1 MKHTLRR
8 RSPLACALLLG
19 LASPAAHAQT
29 GVSDDRVSLPDGPGS
44 LEGIGDNAS
53 VNPNMGSMS
62 YSVPIAVPAGFAGAT
77 PSLALSY
84 NSSAG
89 SSVVGIGWSMSLPYI
104 ERMTSRGLPSYT
116 RDDLFVADGGDQLV
130 LSAAV
135 SSNEPVY
142 RQRYEG
148 AFARFTWMEAGDGA
162 EGYWKVE
169 SPDGSVA
176 YYGATADGRQV
187 DSARFAAPGGTF
199 RYLLTSTVDVYGHE
213 VRYTYEQRG
222 AVPLVSRIEYLF
234 DAAGDAT
241 HVVEF
246 SYDDARQD
254 RISDARSGTN
264 ELLTSRLTGVRVL
277 TDGAQVRRY
286 ALEYEAYDAAGGF
299 SRLRQV
305 QTYGAQDG
313 LYPIAPTFEYQSAVS
328 GEPFFVEMGA
338 VAAGFGSG
346 RASLVDIN
354 GDALPDLVDASEAK
368 HRFFVNRV
376 DTATGK
382 SAFDAQAAESD
393 VAESG
398 AFTLGDPSVQ
408 MLDFNGDGR
417 ADVLNATSRTV
428 LINAGGTNAEGKP
441 DWTSVDSMSAG
452 GNLPSFADG
461 TIRYI
466 DFDGD
471 RRIDLITSTP
481 ALTVV
486 YRNDGMGGFT
496 QAPGVQNI
504 GWGFAE
510 DNLELEDMNGDG
522 LADAVLKRAGEVRY
536 KLNLGRGRWTAEVRI
551 ENVTLSDAELD
562 FADFEDINGDSLTDL
577 VVVQGNE
584 LRYQL
589 NRNGTAFD
597 PPVTLDQVGA
607 DDVPV
612 RTAQTTVL
620 YADMNGNGSDD
631 VVYITPAGSV
641 SYIELFPVRP
651 NLMSRITN
659 GIGLVTEVTYTSS
672 VAEQARDGGAESASW
687 PYALPNSM
695 QVVKTIDTYAEQA
708 VAEDVQHDLQV
719 FTYAAGYYDGD
730 EKQFRGYAR
739 VEELNEGDETQQS
752 SMQLLE
758 YEVGAED
765 PYRFGRELRTVILG
779 EQADDTWLPLVTRE
793 TDYQDCEVAG
803 LERVDAQFPVRFICV
818 SESREVVQ
826 EQAPEAEWKTLVTR
840 STYNGYGNATV
851 MNALGVADVDGDEV
865 YTEAEFIEPGAAT
878 GGRWIIGKAKRVV
891 SYGDPATKA
900 TLFRETL
907 NFYDDGAAPFAGL
920 PSGTLSRGTL
930 TRVESRVAD
939 GEVIQT
945 MRRQTNADGQT
956 VEMLLPNGSP
966 EDSGAHRVRLAWDAN
981 LLVSRTTP
989 MRDAAGEYTLE
1000 NQFTYD
1006 AIFRKPS
1013 LANDSAVYVGG
1024 ERTTP
1029 EVGTAYTYD
1038 EFGRLATQTRTP
1050 GDASKPDQAFSYT
1063 LSSPISSARTE
1074 GRSTQGGDV
1083 DLVRIA
1089 CLDGLGRTVQ
1099 SRVRLDGGVFQADGY
1114 RVLNRKGQ
1122 AVRAFQ
1128 PYASQTDACE
1138 TSASRV
1144 PQGTA
1149 FVAAR
1154 FDALDRPV
1162 SATNE
1167 DGTSTRVEFAPLAR
1181 RTFAEDDLDASSP
1194 NVDTPLVVREDGLQ
1208 RVVAYERALAG
1219 GDAAVV
1225 TLAYDDL
1232 GELVEVMD
1240 PAGNRHVQ
1248 SFDALGRVTRTLN
1261 PNAGETTFKYDAA
1274 ENVTERT
1281 TAVTTMRFA
1290 YDSLNRP
1297 VGEWDAADEAGTRA
1311 TTTYDRLAGC
1321 EACTFTAGR
1330 AVERR
1335 YPLGAEATTDATG
1348 SDRMGFDERGNMSY
1362 RARRLDGRDF
1372 ESRFVYDN
1380 ANRLIEHTYPDGTVE
1395 TRTYDALDRVTS
1407 IPGVLNALE
1416 FDARG
1421 SLVSMTR
1428 SNGVVDSTTY
1438 DARLRPTGM
1447 RATSGGAALFG
1458 IDLTLTADGSVASIA
1473 DRGADRAGRPHHGV
1487 GLTSDAWHRPTQVVY
1502 GADASETLTYTFD
1515 DLDNVLAI
1523 TSSDEAASPAH
1534 VGTLTYDAARPN
1546 AVVSAGDE
1554 ARAYDE
1560 VGRLITHGDRTLE
1573 RDWRGAISRV
1583 TRDGEVAEVSVYA
1596 SQNDRV
1602 MKRSGD
1608 SVTYYIEPGFE
1619 VRDGVGV
1626 RYTML
1631 NERLARTSS
1640 DTLAAKVLSD
1650 LAPATADGGA
1660 LSPVGDGHIDAGDAW
1675 LAQAA
1680 EAGVLALSGGPV
1692 PSAVAQL
1699 LAASARRTLLD
1710 DAPEAVHL
1718 HADQLGSVVL
1728 ATSASGEVV
1737 GEQAFYATG
1746 EVRAATAFVDAYG
1759 FTGQE
1764 RDTGSGMLH
1773 FAFRNL
1779 DTRTGRWDAPDPLF
1793 NVLSAES
1800 VQRLGESTS
1809 AYGFVAN
1816 QPFDANDPTGLLS
1829 WAGVKASVKNWAAT
1843 RVSPRTW
1850 WRQKQAN
1857 KQWKKG
1863 APERARRMNLSL
1875 ESILQDPA
1883 ETAALGA
1890 FTANEFST
1898 ESFKFLEAV
1907 RGVDAILGE
1916 QFRGDSHVAR
1926 LKNAT
1931 QVRFAVDAV
1940 VNNYIRQGSA
1950 DQVNLL
1956 STLRNDVIDAV
1967 QQAKKIEHPI
1977 KRAQA
1982 LRKALIPA
1990 EAEAFRLLQT
2000 DNLPRFRTA
2009 IEEGR
2014 F

>member
-162 EGYWKVE
+162 EGYWKAE

-428 LINAGGTNAEGKP
+428 LINAGGANAEGKP

-496 QAPGVQNI
+496 QAPGVQSI

-597 PPVTLDQVGA
+597 LPVTRDQVGA
-607 DDVPV
+607 DAVPV
-612 RTAQTTVL
+612 RSAQTTVL

-695 QVVKTIDTYAEQA
+695 QVVKTIDTYAEQT

-826 EQAPEAEWKTLVTR
+826 EQAPEAEWKTTVQR
-840 STYNGYGNATV
+840 MAYNGYGNTTLESD
-851 MNALGVADVDGDEV
+851 LGVDGVDGDEQ
-865 YTEAEFIEPGAAT
+865 YTETTYIEPGAAT
-878 GGRWIIGKAKRVV
+878 GGQWILGRAARVV
-891 SYGDPATKA
+891 NYGDPANKSSVY
-900 TLFRETL
+900 RETL
-907 NFYDDGAAPFAGL
+907 TYYDAPFEGL
-920 PSGTLSRGTL
+920 PAGRLTHGTA
-930 TRVESRVAD
+930 TRVRRWVAD
-939 GEVIQT
+939 GEYVDAERKSLNEDGMTTEVI
-945 MRRQTNADGQT
+945 D
-956 VEMLLPNGSP
+956 PNGAP
-966 EDSGAHRVRLAWDAN
+966 GDMSGHRTQLFWDQN
-981 LLVSRTTP
+981 LLVKSATLLSDTT
-989 MRDAAGEYTLE
+989 GSYTLE
-1000 NQFTYD
+1000 RRYTHD
-1006 AIFRKPS
+1006 PIFRKPS
-1013 LANDSAVYVGG
+1013 EASDLTAYANGAV
-1024 ERTTP
+1024 
-1029 EVGTAYTYD
+1029 VGTETSVVYRYD
-1038 EFGRLATQTRTP
+1038 EFGRLSTKMRAPHDDAKATQRVTYELSRP
-1050 GDASKPDQAFSYT
+1050 MSRVLVASR
-1063 LSSPISSARTE
+1063 SASGGPVDMTE
-1074 GRSTQGGDV
+1074 VT
-1083 DLVRIA
+1083 
-1089 CLDGLGRTVQ
+1089 CFDGLGRNVQ
-1099 SRVRLDGGVFQADGY
+1099 TRKLIAAGQYQVDGY
-1114 RVLNRKGQ
+1114 AVMNRKGK
-1122 AVRAFQ
+1122 AVRAYQ
-1128 PYASQTDACE
+1128 PYLSDSDACE

-1144 PQGTA
+1144 PAGTLSVTSA
-1149 FVAAR
+1149 
-1154 FDALDRPV
+1154 FDAVDRPISV
-1162 SATNE
+1162 TNE
-1167 DGTSTRVEFAPLAR
+1167 DGTASRVEYAPLAVLSYE
-1181 RTFAEDDLDASSP
+1181 EDDNDAASP
-1194 NVDTPLVVREDGLQ
+1194 NFDTPNIQREDGLG
-1208 RVVAYERALAG
+1208 RVTSYERALSPGEYSVTSLVYDELSNLVQVA
-1219 GDAAVV
+1219 DAAGNKR
-1225 TLAYDDL
+1225 TQAYDGL
-1232 GELVEVMD
+1232 NRVVRVTNPNSGEL
-1240 PAGNRHVQ
+1240 
-1248 SFDALGRVTRTLN
+1248 TL
-1261 PNAGETTFKYDAA
+1261 KYDAA
-1274 ENVTERT
+1274 SNLVERKD
-1281 TAVTTMRFA
+1281 AVTTARFE
-1290 YDSLNRP
+1290 YDGANR
-1297 VGEWDAADEAGTRA
+1297 EISTWDAADEAGTR
-1311 TTTYDRLAGC
+1311 TTKTYDRLADC
-1321 EACTFTAGR
+1321 PNCTYTAGR
-1330 AVERR
+1330 LAEVRF
-1335 YPLGAEATTDATG
+1335 PLGPDAVG
-1348 SDRMGFDERGNMSY
+1348 DAQGIDRLGYDARGNISY
-1362 RARRLDGRDF
+1362 RARILEGHVFETRL
-1372 ESRFVYDN
+1372 EYDL
-1380 ANRLIEHTYPDGTVE
+1380 ANRLSSKTTPDGHTQTLGYDGASRLLGIDGVIDSVTYDPRSDMVSMAHTNGVVE
-1395 TRTYDALDRVTS
+1395 TMSHDTRR
-1407 IPGVLNALE
+1407 
-1416 FDARG
+1416 R
-1421 SLVSMTR
+1421 LVSMKVAHGEQT
-1428 SNGVVDSTTY
+1428 
-1438 DARLRPTGM
+1438 
-1447 RATSGGAALFG
+1447 LFG
-1458 IDLTLTADGSVASIA
+1458 VDLTLSLDGSLEAITDTA
-1473 DRGADRAGRPHHGV
+1473 TARPGRPAQGV
-1487 GLTSDAWHRPTQVVY
+1487 KLTNDAWHRTSSVEFELRD
-1502 GADASETLTYTFD
+1502 GRNETVTMEMNA
-1515 DLDNVLAI
+1515 LDNVTSI
-1523 TSSDEAASPAH
+1523 TSSAGAESAAN
-1534 VGTLTYDAARPN
+1534 VGALSYDAARPN
-1546 AVVSAGDE
+1546 ATVAAG
-1554 ARAYDE
+1554 ALTYGYDT
-1560 VGRLITHGDRTLE
+1560 VGRMTNRGDTTLQ
-1573 RDWRGAISRV
+1573 RDWRGGISRV
-1583 TRDGEVAEVSVYA
+1583 IREGKSDDVSLYA
-1596 SQNDRV
+1596 SRGDRV
-1602 MKRSGD
+1602 MKLSEGG
-1608 SVTYYIEPGFE
+1608 VTYYIDPDFE
-1619 VRDGVGV
+1619 VRDGVSV
-1626 RYTML
+1626 RYTRAS
-1631 NERLARTSS
+1631 NRVSRASN
-1640 DTLAAKVLSD
+1640 DTLAAEVLSD
-1650 LAPATADGGA
+1650 LAPATTDGDGGRFT
-1660 LSPVGDGHIDAGDAW
+1660 PQGDEHIDSGDAW

-1680 EAGVLALSGGPV
+1680 SAGLVQLSGGPT
-1692 PSAVAQL
+1692 PSPVSRL
-1699 LAASARRTLLD
+1699 LRASARRLLLD
-1710 DAPEAVHL
+1710 DAPEPVHL
-1718 HADQLGSVVL
+1718 HADRLGSLVL
-1728 ATSASGEVV
+1728 ATNEAGEVSGERSY
-1737 GEQAFYATG
+1737 YATG
-1746 EVRAATAFVDAYG
+1746 QVRESEGHVDAYG
-1759 FTGQE
+1759 FTDLE
-1764 RDTGSGMLH
+1764 VDESSGLIRAM
-1773 FAFRNL
+1773 FRNL
-1779 DTRTGRWDAPDPLF
+1779 DPVTGRWDASDPLF
-1793 NVLSAES
+1793 SVLDE
-1800 VQRLGESTS
+1800 RLTGELGNSTTGY
-1809 AYGFVAN
+1809 AYAAN
-1816 QPFDANDPTGLLS
+1816 APFDGVDPSGLLPEK
-1829 WAGVKASVKNWAAT
+1829 VKAAGRAISRWAKS
-1843 RVSPRTW
+1843 RVSPKSWWKQRQEAKRTA
-1850 WRQKQAN
+1850 RFQNRLQKLQSMTMEEVLADPIELASFRKFAESEYSTQN
-1857 KQWKKG
+1857 IDFLIAVQTGVNPETQQPISMVGIVNLFVKEG
-1863 APERARRMNLSL
+1863 ADREVNIGASERSAFVEAFSEACNL
-1875 ESILQDPA
+1875 PA
-1883 ETAALGA
+1883 PAAEKYRAAKALFDGPVKA
-1890 FTANEFST
+1890 
-1898 ESFKFLEAV
+1898 
-1907 RGVDAILGE
+1907 
-1916 QFRGDSHVAR
+1916 
-1926 LKNAT
+1926 
-1931 QVRFAVDAV
+1931 
-1940 VNNYIRQGSA
+1940 
-1950 DQVNLL
+1950 VNLL
-1956 STLRNDVIDAV
+1956 LTTDTIRRYIKSN
-1967 QQAKKIEHPI
+1967 QAK
-1977 KRAQA
+1977 
-1982 LRKALIPA
+1982 
-1990 EAEAFRLLQT
+1990 
-2000 DNLPRFRTA
+2000 NLY
-2009 IEEGR
+2009 
-2014 F
+2014 